1 MRGLN
6 TYMYDA
12 IFLNTPSGLFAD
24 VSEARR
30 RARALYDYIK
40 RFCDKNNIYDT
51 NLDIG
56 VSNVNPRKAQYINKA
71 SGVGRP
77 QKILVGNLKKCF
89 VRPHLHM
96 IVQGCHA
103 SEIANIIIEYFRKRY
118 PSLKNPKYGVRIR
131 KDYILSVEVDR
142 VKKYI
147 RIQSLHYLTLKAT
160 KNENKKETKKKIN
173 KRIIKVRV
181 KKTSYTNKNEVSQG
195 TYNQNQIILCNLRCQ
210 WMLVQQLKKIADYTV
225 NYELY
230 NSLIELQNEIEVY
243 GNITN
248 SGIDV
253 ASLYSDEIVNI
264 TIRLE
269 NLRQYTIKAKEKFD
283 YFVGQ
288 A

>member
-1 MRGLN
+1 
-6 TYMYDA
+6 MYDA

-24 VSEARR
+24 VSEAHR

-40 RFCDKNNIYDT
+40 RYCDKNNIYDT

-56 VSNVNPRKAQYINKA
+56 VSNINPRKAQYINKA
-71 SGVGRP
+71 AGVGRP
-77 QKILVGNLKKCF
+77 QKILVGNLKNCF

-181 KKTSYTNKNEVSQG
+181 KRPSCTQKNTVLQDN
-195 TYNQNQIILCNLRCQ
+195 YNQNQIILCNLRFQ
-210 WMLVQQLKKIADYTV
+210 WMLVQQLKKIADYIV
-225 NYELY
+225 NYELFDK
-230 NSLIELQNEIEVY
+230 LVVLQQKIKMY
-243 GNITN
+243 GGMINLKV
-248 SGIDV
+248 DV
-253 ASLYSDEIVNI
+253 AAYYYDEIANI
-264 TIRLE
+264 AIELE
-269 NLRQYTIKAKEKFD
+269 NLRQYTNTEKQRYD

>member
-1 MRGLN
+1 
-6 TYMYDA
+6 MYDA

-24 VSEARR
+24 VSEAHR

-40 RFCDKNNIYDT
+40 RYCDKNNIYDT

-96 IVQGCHA
+96 IVKGKYA
-103 SEIANIIIEYFRKRY
+103 SEIANLIIEYFRNRY

-147 RIQSLHYLTLKAT
+147 WIQSLHYLTLKT
-160 KNENKKETKKKIN
+160 KKSNSNTETKKKIN
-173 KRIIKVRV
+173 KRIINVRA
-181 KKTSYTNKNEVSQG
+181 KNQTHINKNAISQG
-195 TYNQNQIILCNLRCQ
+195 NYNQNQIILCNLRCQ
-210 WMLVQQLKKIADYTV
+210 WTLLQQLKNIAKYIV
-225 NYELY
+225 NFELY
-230 NSLIELQNEIEVY
+230 DSLIELQNKIEVY
-243 GNITN
+243 GNIIN
-248 SGIDV
+248 SGIDI
-253 ASLYSDEIVNI
+253 ASLYPLEIVNI

-283 YFVGQ
+283 YFVVQ

>member
-1 MRGLN
+1 
-6 TYMYDA
+6 MYDA

-24 VSEARR
+24 VSEAHR

-160 KNENKKETKKKIN
+160 RSENNKEAKKKV
-173 KRIIKVRV
+173 IKVRV
-181 KKTSYTNKNEVSQG
+181 KRPSCTQKNTVLQDN
-195 TYNQNQIILCNLRCQ
+195 YNQNQILLYNLRSQ
-210 WMLVQQLKKIADYTV
+210 WLLIENLKNIAYYIV
-225 NYELY
+225 NYELFD
-230 NSLIELQNEIEVY
+230 SLSELQGKIKNY
-243 GNITN
+243 GDMIN
-248 SGIDV
+248 SNIDV
-253 ASLYSDEIVNI
+253 INLYNDDIANL
-264 TIRLE
+264 TIELE
-269 NLRQYTIKAKEKFD
+269 NLRQYTIKAKEKYD
-283 YFVGQ
+283 HFVGQ

>member
-1 MRGLN
+1 
-6 TYMYDA
+6 MYDA

-24 VSEARR
+24 VSEAHR

-181 KKTSYTNKNEVSQG
+181 KRPSCTQKNTVLQDN
-195 TYNQNQIILCNLRCQ
+195 YNQNQIILYNLRSQ
-210 WMLVQQLKKIADYTV
+210 WLLIENLKNIAYYIV
-225 NYELY
+225 NYELFDK
-230 NSLIELQNEIEVY
+230 LVILQNKIKKY
-243 GNITN
+243 GDMINANIN
-248 SGIDV
+248 V
-253 ASLYSDEIVNI
+253 ASLYYTDVTNI
-264 TIRLE
+264 TIELE
-269 NLRQYTIKAKEKFD
+269 NLRQITVAEKQKYD
-283 YFVGQ
+283 YFVVQ

>member
-1 MRGLN
+1 
-6 TYMYDA
+6 MYDA

-24 VSEARR
+24 VSEAHR

-96 IVQGCHA
+96 IVKGKYA
-103 SEIANIIIEYFRKRY
+103 SQIANLIIEYFRNRY

-147 RIQSLHYLTLKAT
+147 WIQSLHYLTIKT
-160 KNENKKETKKKIN
+160 KKSESNKETKKKVN
-173 KRIIKVRV
+173 KKIIKVRI
-181 KKTSYTNKNEVSQG
+181 KKTSCINKFEVSQDS
-195 TYNQNQIILCNLRCQ
+195 YNQNYVALINLRNQ
-210 WMLVQQLKKIADYTV
+210 WLLIQQLKNIAQYIV
-225 NYELY
+225 NFELY
-230 NSLIELQNEIEVY
+230 DRLVLIQNKIKKY
-243 GNITN
+243 GDMINANIN
-248 SGIDV
+248 V
-253 ASLYSDEIVNI
+253 ASLCSIDITNI
-264 TIRLE
+264 TIELE
-269 NLRQYTIKAKEKFD
+269 NLRQYTVAEKNKFD
-283 YFVGQ
+283 YYVGQ